1 MTCLVM
7 RTLHAQVSVLEFNEI
22 PPFVLIINSLP
33 MLEKTSAHQCTFSSL
48 LFSFTLFLSHTFS
61 PSHPLNTLSF
71 VTPVQRLINK
81 NRLPH
86 LLFYGPPGTGKTST
100 VVAIAHQLYG
110 GAMQSMVLSLNASDD
125 RGIDVVRDQIKT
137 FAGTRKLFSSGMKL
151 VILDEAD
158 HMTNDAQ
165 FALRRVIEKYSSNA
179 RFCIICNYVSKIIP
193 ALQSRCTKFRFSPLD
208 HANMLVQAKR
218 TVEAEGLSIDEDAV
232 EMVVTLAMGDMRRV
246 LNVLQVRTVVVV
258 VVVVVV
264 SVVCCCLLLSCI
276 FILYSSFMLF

>member
-1 MTCLVM
+1 
-7 RTLHAQVSVLEFNEI
+7 
-22 PPFVLIINSLP
+22 
-33 MLEKTSAHQCTFSSL
+33 MLEKTSAHQCSFSSL
-48 LFSFTLFLSHTFS
+48 LFFLFSFTLFLSHTFS

-258 VVVVVV
+258 YLH
-264 SVVCCCLLLSCI
+264 SLLFFHALLNAI
-276 FILYSSFMLF
+276 FFI

>member
-1 MTCLVM
+1 MSSIATSSSSSSSSSPPPSVPWVEKYRPESMDDLLGHEDIT
-7 RTLHAQVSVLEFNEI
+7 RTSKQNNILNQKIDHFQINNKFTS
-22 PPFVLIINSLP
+22 LITNLS
-33 MLEKTSAHQCTFSSL
+33 FSFSL
-48 LFSFTLFLSHTFS
+48 LIL
-61 PSHPLNTLSF
+61 LSF
-71 VTPVQRLINK
+71 FFIQQINTTKVQRLINK

-100 VVAIAHQLYG
+100 VMAIAQQLYG
-110 GAMQSMVLSLNASDD
+110 GSLQSMVLSLNASDD
-125 RGIDVVRDQIKT
+125 RGINVVRDQIKT

-218 TVEAEGLSIDEDAV
+218 TVEAEGLKIDE
-232 EMVVTLAMGDMRRV
+232 GK
-246 LNVLQVRTVVVV
+246 
-258 VVVVVV
+258 
-264 SVVCCCLLLSCI
+264 
-276 FILYSSFMLF
+276 